1 MTEKIKIGLHLSG
14 KDADDFNEY
23 MANPISTKD
32 ADEAMQNAL
41 SIEKSE
47 YERKLTEIKQILQH
61 NLKCSENEASEYI
74 TDMKGNPK
82 YIQEVI
88 TKLITAI
95 ENDRIEYAKSLMKE
109 PITIKYICKFILTFI
124 IMQSAIFILTPIW
137 IIFMIYMFR
146 LENLL
151 VMKFIFLL
159 INGVM

>member
-74 TDMKGNPK
+74 TDMKGNPN

-95 ENDRIEYAKSLMKE
+95 ENARIEYAKSLIKDTPTNQFNINNLSPMMYLSTWETMDK
-109 PITIKYICKFILTFI
+109 PIFLG
-124 IMQSAIFILTPIW
+124 IFNH
-137 IIFMIYMFR
+137 MF
-146 LENLL
+146 
-151 VMKFIFLL
+151 KFLL
-159 INGVM
+159 IKNKNIK